1 MAKKS
6 TPVPNETR
14 QNLSRQTWDEKLY
27 AISQYLEKVKFT
39 PRMMGVDEADV
50 WRKLEKLCE
59 LYEDALT
66 AERMHAAQL
75 EKQCDDLRATAAQM
89 GQKYRDLENKSKQ
102 LLVAYQSLTGKGG
115 ENG

>member
-27 AISQYLEKVKFT
+27 AISQYLEKVKFA

-66 AERMHAAQL
+66 AERM
-75 EKQCDDLRATAAQM
+75 RATAAQM

-102 LLVAYQSLTGKGG
+102 LLAAYQSLTGKGG